1 MYNILNAAFCH
12 FLSGDLPQLCPP
24 LSAPVEKESL
34 QQHLVVSHCTC
45 GVSDKSFFFFYFIKI
60 TSSVM
65 ISRVSTFTRFSSIK
79 ELNP

>member
-1 MYNILNAAFCH
+1 MLNAFFCH

-45 GVSDKSFFFFYFIKI
+45 GVSDESFPTDLEFRIFFFFYLLLRLLLQF
-60 TSSVM
+60 
-65 ISRVSTFTRFSSIK
+65 RF
-79 ELNP
+79 LT